1 MLTNPIFALV
11 LPEPLVE
18 WFYDAPDG
26 VLVISIIPDGVW
38 DAASSGNLLFHTD
51 VDTPKAV
58 LAGDTIS
65 VAIGAVTV
73 TLA

>member
-1 MLTNPIFALV
+1 MPAVTVTHIGL
-11 LPEPLVE
+11 
-18 WFYDAPDG
+18 
-26 VLVISIIPDGVW
+26 W
-38 DAASSGNLLFHTD
+38 DASSSGNLLYHTA
-51 VDTPKAV
+51 VDTSKAV